1 MDTQEKCCPEAQ
13 ENNATAEQT
22 AETGKCKKAGDC
34 KSKAKKD
41 EVKKLTEEM
50 ELLKAQLKEKEEL
63 VLRTAA
69 EFDNFKKRTERERIA
84 TVEYSK
90 AQIIRQLLP
99 VMDNADRAA
108 EYEHG
113 SEEFA
118 KGIEMIIKQLLE
130 ISGSLGLTE
139 VGKVGEP
146 FDPQLHEAVMH
157 IANDDLPENSIAMV
171 LQKGYKLGDTV
182 VRCAMVQVAN

>member
-1 MDTQEKCCPEAQ
+1 MILAEQEKSCQQPQ
-13 ENNATAEQT
+13 AEQP
-22 AETGKCKKAGDC
+22 AEGCKCKKTGDC
-34 KSKAKKD
+34 KSKPKKD
-41 EVKKLTEEM
+41 EVKKLAD
-50 ELLKAQLKEKEEL
+50 ELEQVKAQLKEKEEL

-108 EYEHG
+108 QYEQG
-113 SEEFA
+113 SAEFA
-118 KGIEMIIKQLLE
+118 KGIEMIMKQLLE
-130 ISGSLGLTE
+130 ISANLGLTE

-157 IANDDLPENSIAMV
+157 IDDENLPENSIAMV